1 MCPWRVSVCF
11 QFFTLRVTPPA
22 HSEALPRRAD
32 GTWQEETHIVNQSG
46 QGEEGGPLGA
56 LLEGLGVLLG
66 ILGGSWDPLGALLG
80 LSWGPLG
87 SPGGPLGAILEV
99 IDQKRGGPVPP
110 PLWGHQ
116 DSLLG
121 PSWSPLGALL
131 GALGAVLGASWAPLG
146 AFLGHLGA
154 ILRPQKRI
162 GRETARRPKSLIFF
176 RFLKDFG
183 LLEGS

>member
-1 MCPWRVSVCF
+1 MARRD
-11 QFFTLRVTPPA
+11 TY
-22 HSEALPRRAD
+22 SEPKWARR
-32 GTWQEETHIVNQSG
+32 GGWSSG
-46 QGEEGGPLGA
+46 SSIGGSWGPLGA
-56 LLEGLGVLLG
+56 LG
-66 ILGGSWDPLGALLG
+66 GGSWDPLGALLG

-87 SPGGPLGAILEV
+87 SPGGPLWAILEA
-99 IDQKRGGPVPP
+99 IDQKRGGPLEWSPP
-110 PLWGHQ
+110 WGPQ
-116 DSLLG
+116 NRLLG
-121 PSWSPLGALL
+121 RSWSPLGALL

-162 GRETARRPKSLIFF
+162 GRETARRPKSSIFL

>member
-1 MCPWRVSVCF
+1 MARRD
-11 QFFTLRVTPPA
+11 TY
-22 HSEALPRRAD
+22 SEPKWARR
-32 GTWQEETHIVNQSG
+32 GGWSSG
-46 QGEEGGPLGA
+46 SSIGG
-56 LLEGLGVLLG
+56 
-66 ILGGSWDPLGALLG
+66 
-80 LSWGPLG
+80 SWGPLRALGGGLGTLLGPSWG
-87 SPGGPLGAILEV
+87 SLGGLLGALEGLLGPSWRLSIKRWGGP
-99 IDQKRGGPVPP
+99 PVAS

-162 GRETARRPKSLIFF
+162 GRETARRPKSLISL

>member
-1 MCPWRVSVCF
+1 MARRD
-11 QFFTLRVTPPA
+11 TY
-22 HSEALPRRAD
+22 SEPKWARR
-32 GTWQEETHIVNQSG
+32 GGWSSLSSFG
-46 QGEEGGPLGA
+46 GYWGPLGA
-56 LLEGLGVLLG
+56 LGGGLGALLG
-66 ILGGSWDPLGALLG
+66 PSWGSLGGLLG

-99 IDQKRGGPVPP
+99 IDQKRGGPPVPP
-110 PLWGHQ
+110 PLWGPQ
-116 DSLLG
+116 NRLLG
-121 PSWSPLGALL
+121 RSWSPLGALL

-162 GRETARRPKSLIFF
+162 GRETARRPKSSIFL

>member
-1 MCPWRVSVCF
+1 MHKYE
-11 QFFTLRVTPPA
+11 FFTLRVTPPA

-66 ILGGSWDPLGALLG
+66 LLGGGLGTLLGPSWGSLGGSWEPWRASWGHLGGYRSKEGGSLRMAPPWGPQNRLLG
-80 LSWGPLG
+80 
-87 SPGGPLGAILEV
+87 
-99 IDQKRGGPVPP
+99 R
-110 PLWGHQ
+110 
-116 DSLLG
+116 
-121 PSWSPLGALL
+121 SWSPLGALL

-162 GRETARRPKSLIFF
+162 GRETARRPKS
-176 RFLKDFG
+176 
-183 LLEGS
+183 

>member
-1 MCPWRVSVCF
+1 MARRDTYSEPKWARRGGWSSGSSIGGSWGP
-11 QFFTLRVTPPA
+11 LRDLGGVLGP
-22 HSEALPRRAD
+22 S
-32 GTWQEETHIVNQSG
+32 W
-46 QGEEGGPLGA
+46 GPLGA
-56 LLEGLGVLLG
+56 LLGASWEPWRTSWGH
-66 ILGGSWDPLGALLG
+66 LGGYRSKEG
-80 LSWGPLG
+80 G
-87 SPGGPLGAILEV
+87 SFRSA
-99 IDQKRGGPVPP
+99 

-162 GRETARRPKSLIFF
+162 GRETARRPKSLICH

>member
-1 MCPWRVSVCF
+1 M
-11 QFFTLRVTPPA
+11 L
-22 HSEALPRRAD
+22 EAS
-32 GTWQEETHIVNQSG
+32 GT
-46 QGEEGGPLGA
+46 
-56 LLEGLGVLLG
+56 LLG
-66 ILGGSWDPLGALLG
+66 LSSGPLGALLG
-80 LSWGPLG
+80 LSW
-87 SPGGPLGAILEV
+87 A
-99 IDQKRGGPVPP
+99 
-110 PLWGHQ
+110 
-116 DSLLG
+116 LLG
-121 PSWSPLGALL
+121 PSWGSLGPLLGLSWAILEAIDQKRRELFFRPLSRGPKNRLLGPSWGALGALL